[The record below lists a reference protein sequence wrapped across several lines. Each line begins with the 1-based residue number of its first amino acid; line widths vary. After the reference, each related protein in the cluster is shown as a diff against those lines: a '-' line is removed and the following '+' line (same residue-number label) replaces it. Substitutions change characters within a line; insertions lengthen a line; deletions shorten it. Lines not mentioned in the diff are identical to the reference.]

1 MTPLTALDLARIPF
15 RRLGPTSH
23 TFTCP
28 SCGGSAW
35 AGRAHLQCTSPECRH
50 KVFAPLDILHLVW
63 KAPYE
68 ECVEIASATIG
79 RRPDYGV
86 ALSRKSAR
94 QVLDVWFDLCRR
106 PLTAAEIMLCN
117 ALSRSGMDTFNLG
130 NSAAILNSVKIKSL
144 IATALE
150 TGATVPDRWLEEPPE
165 TSMAYVVQSN
175 PHTID
180 RIAVTVG
187 KTTQS
192 IVWHKK
198 RAGLSGLIDTDP
210 CITQFLSPSK
220 ADALILQKKL
230 RRSGHVPHI
239 ISCFYDQY
247 AEFTDGGWLPD
258 DIPVMAV
265 INGAQDI
272 VTIQR
277 TIDQFPGMEDT
288 LTATTESALTDIT
301 PSTSHS
307 SWSSLRT
314 TAIKYLCASSSKRI
328 DSRAASLFEQTGSR
342 PDDAA
347 LLVDI
352 FTRDGNLELAND
364 MRRLAE
370 NHIIFQDNSCTVRET
385 YNSYRVFTRHG
396 NIEVANFALRLRSS
410 VIFGDVNSE
419 VYYRGTVGHGNRKTD
434 ALISRTALE
443 SVKHLQ
449 QELQVVAAVGD
460 GVIPTVID
468 IGQMRSKVM
477 PYLSAQA
484 ARLPVIRGINFLGWS
499 PDRKFFQASGLS
511 IDIDGVRQ
519 APTVFHPAVHAL
531 RPFREVSTWGEVC
544 PEIHQDAQTLIAM
557 MLALTV
563 RSYKRCVTRPIKV
576 VQSSDALTLLNGIM
590 NAMGQDHILELN
602 ANARDARIQQT
613 GITGYPCVAAGYSNQ
628 QIAQSTYTY
637 TILSDEGFRITDE
650 MTAQDGENAGRAAQ
664 FALVRLAE
672 WCVATQA
679 DEFREIPSTDWHN
692 SLMREGQWLMEH
704 VCRLQPWEVRMQEI
718 TAIEQVFGQI
728 PLSKIHDRM
737 VLLNGVT
744 LKIDCKGL
752 TADPEKITDECAKI
766 GANCTV
772 ENDALLIPAAPIITS
787 VHRFYGCDPGIKVV
801 LA

>member
-1 MTPLTALDLARIPF
+1 
-15 RRLGPTSH
+15 
-23 TFTCP
+23 
-28 SCGGSAW
+28 
-35 AGRAHLQCTSPECRH
+35 
-50 KVFAPLDILHLVW
+50 
-63 KAPYE
+63 
-68 ECVEIASATIG
+68 
-79 RRPDYGV
+79 
-86 ALSRKSAR
+86 
-94 QVLDVWFDLCRR
+94 
-106 PLTAAEIMLCN
+106 
-117 ALSRSGMDTFNLG
+117 MDTNNLG
-130 NSAAILNSVKIKSL
+130 NSAAILNSVKIKLL
-144 IATALE
+144 IDVAVE
-150 TGATVPDRWLEEPPE
+150 TGGIVPERWLEEPPE

-180 RIAVTVG
+180 RIVVNVG

-210 CITQFLSPSK
+210 GVTHFLSASK
-220 ADALILQKKL
+220 TDALMLQKKL
-230 RRSGHVPHI
+230 RRSGHVPHM

-265 INGAQDI
+265 INGTQDI
-272 VTIQR
+272 VTIQK

-301 PSTSHS
+301 PSASHS

-314 TAIKYLCASSSKRI
+314 TAIKYLCGSSSKRI

-385 YNSYRVFTRHG
+385 YNSYRAFTRHG
-396 NIEVANFALRLRSS
+396 NIEVANFSLRLRSS

-531 RPFREVSTWGEVC
+531 RPFREVITWGEVC

-728 PLSKIHDRM
+728 PLSQIHERM

-752 TADPEKITDECAKI
+752 VADPEKITDECAKI

-801 LA
+801 LS